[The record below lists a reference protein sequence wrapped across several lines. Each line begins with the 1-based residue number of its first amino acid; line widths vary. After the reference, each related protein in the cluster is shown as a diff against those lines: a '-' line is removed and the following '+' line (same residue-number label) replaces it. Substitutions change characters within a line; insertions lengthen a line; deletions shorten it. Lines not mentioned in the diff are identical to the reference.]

1 MVKIVGFWFVFRFSS
16 LSQKVIHS
24 ITIESQ
30 TEVLSSYAKFFY
42 EGDNTSQHFVVQWLT
57 RVCLFVTPWMAAHQA
72 SLSFPVSQSLL
83 NIMFIVLVMLSN
95 RLIFCHPLLLLLLI
109 FPFIRVFSNES
120 VFSTSHQVAKVF
132 ELQLQLQHQFFQ

>member
-72 SLSFPVSQSLL
+72 SLSLTVSWSLL
-83 NIMFIVLVMLSN
+83 KFMSIESVMLSN
-95 RLIFCHPLLLLLLI
+95 YLILWLRLFLYPQS
-109 FPFIRVFSNES
+109 FPASGSFAMSWLFASGGQHIGVSASAPVFSMNIQS
-120 VFSTSHQVAKVF
+120 
-132 ELQLQLQHQFFQ
+132 